1 MNKLII
7 TLNKEEPLLEMDALQ
22 LVSIYATKLTVL
34 KKKQRVIFDLLSNG
48 MMIKDI
54 ALNLGIAEITVKVT
68 KAKIMLLLGVTT
80 LQEMAVIGRCT
91 SCRFVMTKSNNQH
104 I

>member
-1 MNKLII
+1 MKTLSIKLY
-7 TLNKEEPLLEMDALQ
+7 KEEPLLEMDALQ
-22 LVSIYATKLTVL
+22 LVSIYATKLTL
-34 KKKQRVIFDLLSNG
+34 LNKKQRVIFDLLSNG

-54 ALNLGIAEITVKVT
+54 ALLLGIAEITVKVT
-68 KAKIMLLLGVTT
+68 KAKIMLLLDVTT

-91 SCRFVMTKSNNQH
+91 SCSYVTTKSNNQH

>member
-22 LVSIYATKLTVL
+22 LVSIYATKLTL
-34 KKKQRVIFDLLSNG
+34 LNKKQRVIFDLLSNG

-54 ALNLGIAEITVKVT
+54 ALFLGVAEITVKVV
-68 KAKIMLLLGVTT
+68 KARLMVLLGVTT
-80 LQEMAVIGRCT
+80 LQELAVIDKCT
-91 SCRFVMTKSNNQH
+91 SCNYVKQH
-104 I
+104 L

>member
-1 MNKLII
+1 MNKIII
-7 TLNKEEPLLEMDALQ
+7 TFNKEEPLLEMDALQ
-22 LVSIYATKLTVL
+22 LVSIYATKLTLL

-80 LQEMAVIGRCT
+80 LQELAVIGKCT
-91 SCRFVMTKSNNQH
+91 SCRFVTIKSNN
-104 I
+104 

>member
-1 MNKLII
+1 MNKII
-7 TLNKEEPLLEMDALQ
+7 IALHKEQPLLEMDALQ
-22 LVSIYATKLTVL
+22 LVSIYATKLTLL

-54 ALNLGIAEITVKVT
+54 ALFLGIAEITVKVT
-68 KAKIMLLLGVTT
+68 KAKIMVLLGVTT

-91 SCRFVMTKSNNQH
+91 SCSLVTTKSKNQH